1 MSKQLTQKQ
10 INFCH
15 KYIEC
20 GNASEAYRQ
29 CYDAAKM
36 KPETIGRA
44 ACELMDNPIITTMI
58 ESLRAK
64 ASEVAVI
71 TVHDLLRELE
81 EARALA
87 VREAQC
93 SAATGATM
101 GKARLLGLDKI
112 ITENTTKHSFSGVSE
127 EEIDARI
134 KALASKL

>member
-1 MSKQLTQKQ
+1 MAKQLTQKQ

-20 GNASEAYRQ
+20 GNASEAYRFA
-29 CYDAAKM
+29 YKA
-36 KPETIGRA
+36 
-44 ACELMDNPIITTMI
+44 DNMSQEAIAVEASRLLSSPNVALMI
-58 ESLRAK
+58 ESLRTK
-64 ASEVAVI
+64 VQEVAVI

-112 ITENTTKHSFSGVSE
+112 ITENTTKHSFEDVSDE
-127 EEIDARI
+127 ELDARL
-134 KALASKL
+134 KAIASKL